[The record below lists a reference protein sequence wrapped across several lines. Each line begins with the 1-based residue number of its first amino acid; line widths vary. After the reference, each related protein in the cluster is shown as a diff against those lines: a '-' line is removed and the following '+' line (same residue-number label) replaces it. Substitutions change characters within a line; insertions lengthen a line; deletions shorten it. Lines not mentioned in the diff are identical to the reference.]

1 MVETTEDDLA
11 RELEE
16 MKANEEREKAQA
28 EQPAAGGENEVMEG
42 PPKPRRRGPPRRKTG
57 SSNLTAFNGAAAG
70 EDGEDK

>member
-16 MKANEEREKAQA
+16 LKNSENRTAA
-28 EQPAAGGENEVMEG
+28 EGEGGGDDGDMPTGPA
-42 PPKPRRRGPPRRKTG
+42 KPRRRAPPRRKTG

-70 EDGEDK
+70 EGDGDE

>member
-16 MKANEEREKAQA
+16 MKANEERLRA
-28 EQPAAGGENEVMEG
+28 EAESAAAGGENEIMEG

-57 SSNLTAFNGAAAG
+57 SSNLTGFSGAAAEEEG
-70 EDGEDK
+70 ENK